1 MTISLFVNEKTVLSF
16 ASFVANITRICSAIV
31 MNFKVLFHI
40 SHINCNFAAEKTLD
54 TFHTRK
60 LGGVLHDIL
69 ISSQTHLNV
78 KVKIDLTEFLFTIEN
93 ILSASFKK
101 SIRKLRTDF

>member
-1 MTISLFVNEKTVLSF
+1 MTISLFVNKKTVLSF
-16 ASFVANITRICSAIV
+16 ASFVANITRISSAIV

-40 SHINCNFAAEKTLD
+40 SNIYCNFAAEKTLD

-69 ISSQTHLNV
+69 I
-78 KVKIDLTEFLFTIEN
+78 KVKLT
-93 ILSASFKK
+93 
-101 SIRKLRTDF
+101 